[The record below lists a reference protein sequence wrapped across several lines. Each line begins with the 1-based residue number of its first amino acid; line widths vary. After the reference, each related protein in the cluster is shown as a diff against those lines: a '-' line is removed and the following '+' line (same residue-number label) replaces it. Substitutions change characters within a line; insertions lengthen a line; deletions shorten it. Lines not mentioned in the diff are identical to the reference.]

1 MSSQVRFVGSFR
13 LKPRLGKIV
22 KAIITRDLNALV
34 EPQHGQE
41 IKVQRPLNVEF
52 DLISLSSHYCDEAA
66 HGFFEKYKGNFQ
78 EFCFYVYPIGDP
90 DFQIEYNEKVP
101 KS

>member
-13 LKPRLGKIV
+13 FKPRLGKIV
-22 KAIITRDLNALV
+22 KAIITRDLNALI

-41 IKVQRPLNVEF
+41 IKLKRPLNVEF
-52 DLISLSSHYCDEAA
+52 DLISVISHFSDEAA
-66 HGFFEKYKGNFQ
+66 HGFFEKYKDNFQ

-90 DFQIEYNEKVP
+90 DFQIQYNENIL
-101 KS
+101 